1 MIANDSKVISE
12 RRGSIQFKTNADKS
26 SSGATGK
33 RAIAAGVYANAF
45 ATDSIA
51 IGTRAN
57 INNYWGW
64 QGHDAINS
72 IAIGRQAQVE
82 NGRNSI
88 ALGANAEILHYQA
101 FALSPDN
108 SIAIGN
114 GSKIIGANSAIAIG
128 NKADVTAIDGG
139 RGSAANNAI
148 AIGNQAT
155 VRRSNSIS
163 LGKGVDTAGENS
175 VSIGVNI
182 QSAKNNSITIGQNAK
197 TSQERTIA
205 IGAYADA
212 NSDRTVAIGAEAKAY
227 GSKSIVIGG
236 LGERGSDKQAQS
248 KVGARSSIV
257 IGNGSIADT
266 SAQHSIVLGSDA
278 KVSSSQGI
286 SIGKNAKVL
295 ANSLGA
301 ISIGTNATTSHAQ
314 DIAIGQ
320 NSETST
326 PNNLSTLTIGDQSLQ
341 KGVISTVNTGVVS
354 VGNSTTKR
362 QIQNVAA
369 GNVSENSTDAING
382 SQLYYV
388 VKAAD
393 EIAKTEYVFTV
404 NGNTAKTMNNKNAS
418 DQNTTNNK
426 LDFKAGEGLAVAY
439 EDEAVTYKLNDES
452 KQAIEDAKG
461 AAGTVNA
468 KLAEINE
475 ATSRAEQSKTAA
487 AQSAQDA
494 ERSKTAAAQSAQDAK
509 ASENATKAIQ
519 THIEN
524 SGLIS
529 KDGKTSLSGNN
540 SSGSESAMAS
550 GKNSSAIGYGA
561 EAAGEDS
568 TAIGNSAQ
576 AQANGSTALGNTAK
590 AESEGAT
597 AVGHNAKAEADNS
610 VALGKGSVAKEKGTV
625 SVGTVGNERRI
636 TNVQD
641 PKYLTDAAN
650 KRYVDR
656 SINSVRH
663 ELRQTDKKLRGGIAG
678 AVAIANIP
686 TNSIPGGTMIGLAF
700 GNFKGQNALAIGI
713 SKSSDNNRI
722 HLKLSGSATSA
733 GDYAVG
739 AGIGYQW

>member
-1 MIANDSKVISE
+1 MALVAQVAQLEQAQPRYKAIKFFCEQIKHGGISSDLMRLVEIANNKKGKNRTLCDRTLNQWVLDYEKADTPEE
-12 RRGSIQFKTNADKS
+12 RLK
-26 SSGATGK
+26 
-33 RAIAAGVYANAF
+33 
-45 ATDSIA
+45 
-51 IGTRAN
+51 
-57 INNYWGW
+57 
-64 QGHDAINS
+64 
-72 IAIGRQAQVE
+72 
-82 NGRNSI
+82 
-88 ALGANAEILHYQA
+88 ALAPMQRVAKKAEEILHYQA

-393 EIAKTEYVFTV
+393 EI
-404 NGNTAKTMNNKNAS
+404 
-418 DQNTTNNK
+418 
-426 LDFKAGEGLAVAY
+426 
-439 EDEAVTYKLNDES
+439 
-452 KQAIEDAKG
+452 
-461 AAGTVNA
+461 
-468 KLAEINE
+468 
-475 ATSRAEQSKTAA
+475 
-487 AQSAQDA
+487 
-494 ERSKTAAAQSAQDAK
+494 
-509 ASENATKAIQ
+509 
-519 THIEN
+519 
-524 SGLIS
+524 
-529 KDGKTSLSGNN
+529 
-540 SSGSESAMAS
+540 
-550 GKNSSAIGYGA
+550 
-561 EAAGEDS
+561 
-568 TAIGNSAQ
+568 
-576 AQANGSTALGNTAK
+576 
-590 AESEGAT
+590 
-597 AVGHNAKAEADNS
+597 
-610 VALGKGSVAKEKGTV
+610 
-625 SVGTVGNERRI
+625 
-636 TNVQD
+636 
-641 PKYLTDAAN
+641 
-650 KRYVDR
+650 
-656 SINSVRH
+656 
-663 ELRQTDKKLRGGIAG
+663 
-678 AVAIANIP
+678 
-686 TNSIPGGTMIGLAF
+686 
-700 GNFKGQNALAIGI
+700 
-713 SKSSDNNRI
+713 
-722 HLKLSGSATSA
+722 
-733 GDYAVG
+733 
-739 AGIGYQW
+739 

>member
-1 MIANDSKVISE
+1 
-12 RRGSIQFKTNADKS
+12 
-26 SSGATGK
+26 
-33 RAIAAGVYANAF
+33 
-45 ATDSIA
+45 
-51 IGTRAN
+51 
-57 INNYWGW
+57 
-64 QGHDAINS
+64 
-72 IAIGRQAQVE
+72 
-82 NGRNSI
+82 
-88 ALGANAEILHYQA
+88 
-101 FALSPDN
+101 
-108 SIAIGN
+108 
-114 GSKIIGANSAIAIG
+114 
-128 NKADVTAIDGG
+128 
-139 RGSAANNAI
+139 
-148 AIGNQAT
+148 
-155 VRRSNSIS
+155 
-163 LGKGVDTAGENS
+163 
-175 VSIGVNI
+175 
-182 QSAKNNSITIGQNAK
+182 
-197 TSQERTIA
+197 
-205 IGAYADA
+205 
-212 NSDRTVAIGAEAKAY
+212 
-227 GSKSIVIGG
+227 
-236 LGERGSDKQAQS
+236 
-248 KVGARSSIV
+248 
-257 IGNGSIADT
+257 
-266 SAQHSIVLGSDA
+266 
-278 KVSSSQGI
+278 VSSSQGI

-475 ATSRAEQSKTAA
+475 AASRAEQ
-487 AQSAQDA
+487 
-494 ERSKTAAAQSAQDAK
+494 SKTAAAQSAQDAK

-529 KDGKTSLSGNN
+529 KDGKTSLSGDN
-540 SSGSESAMAS
+540 SSGSESAKAS

-576 AQANGSTALGNTAK
+576 AKANGSTALGNTAK

-610 VALGKGSVAKEKGTV
+610 VALGNGSVAKEKGTV

-641 PKYLTDAAN
+641 PRRLTDAAN